1 MRSNIQNFF
10 EKSVLFRHDSA
21 FKQLTY
27 CYLQWRSSCLCFYVF
42 GWLIDFNRMEL
53 RCGLCFAPHVDHL
66 QSSRIE
72 GQSGFMRCA
81 CNEHGS
87 GL

>member
-1 MRSNIQNFF
+1 
-10 EKSVLFRHDSA
+10 
-21 FKQLTY
+21 
-27 CYLQWRSSCLCFYVF
+27 
-42 GWLIDFNRMEL
+42 MEL

-87 GL
+87 GLNLVYPPSHAQATARRQEGEKPQGCKPKVALK